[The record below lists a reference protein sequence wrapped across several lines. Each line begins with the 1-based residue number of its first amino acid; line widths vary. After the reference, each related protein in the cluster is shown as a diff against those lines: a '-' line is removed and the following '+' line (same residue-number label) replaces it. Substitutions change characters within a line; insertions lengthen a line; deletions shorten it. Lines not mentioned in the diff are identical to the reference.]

1 MFYLIILHL
10 KKRALLA
17 VVAFVLLHSVPIAQG
32 QVFNYTRADGLT
44 SSVITCT
51 YVDAKG
57 IVWLGTNNGLNA
69 YASGK
74 WYAITSIE
82 DSKTGKQ
89 EPIGRV
95 ETIFEDSKG
104 NIWVSVMNKIF
115 LYRNKFWTVFSESE
129 IDDYVVKSFYEDRRG
144 WVWAALER
152 FQDFKHVSEITF
164 NLLGGTLHMYDGLSW
179 FKFDEDVAGNLAI
192 DPGEAPQYFT
202 SLFQDDK
209 GNVWVGSLKGV
220 YMFDGK
226 KWITFDEK
234 DLVSEKVRK
243 LMLDKN
249 GTVWAATDYGISYR
263 QGDEWIDL
271 TKKEGLC
278 GTGVYDI
285 REDPQGRLWAFTKNN
300 HRFAGVSM
308 IEHGK
313 CTPFDKHKTKLK
325 GSIEQI
331 VWYKGSVMAMARD
344 GVSLFDSAGR
354 WHEFDNRDG
363 LQDTRYYFLMKDMW
377 ERIWLAGDRS
387 LYEFHEEKWIQL
399 KESAEW
405 KVSVMFIS
413 RNGDVWIGTEKK
425 GVFRYRKGQWLHY
438 TEENEL
444 TENYVTK
451 IFEDN
456 KSNIWVITRKGV
468 NWIENA
474 P

>member
-179 FKFDEDVAGNLAI
+179 FKFDEDVAGNYNT
-192 DPGEAPQYFT
+192 PQ
-202 SLFQDDK
+202 
-209 GNVWVGSLKGV
+209 
-220 YMFDGK
+220 
-226 KWITFDEK
+226 
-234 DLVSEKVRK
+234 K
-243 LMLDKN
+243 LD
-249 GTVWAATDYGISYR
+249 
-263 QGDEWIDL
+263 
-271 TKKEGLC
+271 
-278 GTGVYDI
+278 
-285 REDPQGRLWAFTKNN
+285 
-300 HRFAGVSM
+300 
-308 IEHGK
+308 
-313 CTPFDKHKTKLK
+313 
-325 GSIEQI
+325 
-331 VWYKGSVMAMARD
+331 
-344 GVSLFDSAGR
+344 
-354 WHEFDNRDG
+354 
-363 LQDTRYYFLMKDMW
+363 
-377 ERIWLAGDRS
+377 
-387 LYEFHEEKWIQL
+387 
-399 KESAEW
+399 
-405 KVSVMFIS
+405 
-413 RNGDVWIGTEKK
+413 
-425 GVFRYRKGQWLHY
+425 
-438 TEENEL
+438 NEL
-444 TENYVTK
+444 
-451 IFEDN
+451 
-456 KSNIWVITRKGV
+456 S
-468 NWIENA
+468 
-474 P
+474 

>member
-104 NIWVSVMNKIF
+104 NIWVSVM
-115 LYRNKFWTVFSESE
+115 
-129 IDDYVVKSFYEDRRG
+129 
-144 WVWAALER
+144 
-152 FQDFKHVSEITF
+152 
-164 NLLGGTLHMYDGLSW
+164 

-405 KVSVMFIS
+405 KVSVMYIS

-456 KSNIWVITRKGV
+456 RSNIWVITRKGV